1 MKKLLVLFMV
11 AFGTIANAQNPGYVL
26 LKKINGVDVYY
37 KKSKTKE
44 GDKKDTWVIEFEFN
58 NNSDKDIYYKSQVS
72 EPGDIDKILGD
83 KDNKEIF
90 HFARISI
97 ENAKKLSF
105 VSDSNMELSGDK
117 TRLST
122 DQKENIYIIKK
133 GKTYTKNMGFRADK
147 GIDPVMSLQII
158 NSISFTNDITDFQ

>member
-1 MKKLLVLFMV
+1 MKKIILLFLF
-11 AFGTIANAQNPGYVL
+11 FPIFCIAQNPGYEL

-58 NNSDKDIYYKSQVS
+58 NNSGKDIYYKSTIEESDNVS
-72 EPGDIDKILGD
+72 KLLGD
-83 KDNKEIF
+83 DKTKEIY
-90 HFARISI
+90 HFAQISL

-105 VSDSNMELSGDK
+105 VSDSNMKLSGDK

-122 DQKENIYIIKK
+122 DNKENIYIIKK
-133 GKTYTKNMGFRADK
+133 GKTYTQAMDFRAEK
-147 GIDPVMSLQII
+147 GIDPIISLQII
-158 NSISFTNDITDFQ
+158 NSISFTDDITDFQ